1 MMRPQC
7 IKLLAALAILLLV
20 ATVAMLNWPAELVL
34 GSVREGN
41 PSAVVQ
47 GTPVAALVVE
57 RGAYL
62 ARLGNCVG
70 CHTAQGGA
78 PYAGGRAVKTPFGMV
93 YTSNLTS
100 DPLMGIGAWSA
111 TEFWQ
116 ALHSGRSKD
125 GRLLYP
131 AFPYTSYTWVTR
143 EDSDA
148 IFAYLR
154 SVPPVAQANQPH
166 ALRFPYDS
174 QVALAAWRALFFRP
188 QRWEDDVRR
197 SVEWNRGAYL
207 VRSLGHCAAC
217 HTPRNALGGSR
228 ERRTLGGGMIP
239 GQDWYA
245 PALNDPSQ
253 AGVQEWPEEEIV
265 ALLRTGSAPRGAV
278 SGPMA
283 EVVARSTQY
292 LDEEDARAIA
302 VYLRELPAHAP
313 SVSSESVAPAQ
324 AMLQRGQAVYDRHCA
339 QCHGGVGQGV
349 AGAFPPLAG
358 NRAVLLETPVNL
370 IRVVLAGGFL
380 PATVGNPRPH
390 GMPPFLHVLSDEEVA
405 DVLTF
410 VRNAWGNRA
419 PAVGTIDVYRA
430 REGRSP

>member
-1 MMRPQC
+1 MRRPQC
-7 IKLLAALAILLLV
+7 IKLLTALVTLLLV
-20 ATVAMLNWPAELVL
+20 AAMGMYNWLDRPMSEAGQE
-34 GSVREGN
+34 GSS
-41 PSAVVQ
+41 SAVLQ
-47 GTPVAALVVE
+47 EAPLAALVE

-62 ARLGNCVG
+62 ARLGNCLG

-78 PYAGGRAVKTPFGMV
+78 PYAGGRAIKTPFGVV
-93 YTSNLTS
+93 YASNLTS
-100 DPLMGIGAWSA
+100 DPLEGLGAWSA
-111 TEFWQ
+111 AEFWQ
-116 ALHSGRSKD
+116 ALHNGRSKD

-154 SVPPVAQANQPH
+154 SVPPVAQVNQPH

-174 QVALAAWRALFFRP
+174 QVALAAWRTLFFRP
-188 QRWEDDVRR
+188 QRWEYEAGR

-217 HTPRNALGGSR
+217 HTPRNALGASR
-228 ERRTLGGGMIP
+228 ERRTLGGGMIA

-245 PALNDPSQ
+245 PALDDPSQ
-253 AGVQEWPEEEIV
+253 AGMQNWTVEEIV

-292 LDEEDARAIA
+292 LDEADARAMA
-302 VYLRELPAHAP
+302 VYLRELPVHPP

-324 AMLQRGQAVYDRHCA
+324 AMLQRGWAVYDRHCA
-339 QCHGGVGQGV
+339 QCHGSAGKGVD
-349 AGAFPPLAG
+349 GAFPPLAG
-358 NRAVLLETPVNL
+358 NRAVLLEAPVNM

-380 PATVGNPRPH
+380 PATGGNSRPH
-390 GMPPFLHVLSDEEVA
+390 GMPPFLHVLSDDEVA